1 LFSTPGTSIRFENP
15 GLTYLEVS
23 SQERGTV
30 KFQRKV
36 QIKVSKKSAGEKSQL
51 LCGFF
56 LNFSLFGTGVV
67 YTLTSA
73 TSMRYIHTTSI
84 KFISH

>member
-1 LFSTPGTSIRFENP
+1 M
-15 GLTYLEVS
+15 
-23 SQERGTV
+23 
-30 KFQRKV
+30 KC
-36 QIKVSKKSAGEKSQL
+36 AGEKSQL

-73 TSMRYIHTTSI
+73 TSMRYLLSC
-84 KFISH
+84 KSVISYYHLRKGFYFAPQKVRKKQSVCMCS